1 MQQKTNTVRIEPFE
15 HVPQVANEDFLPAL
29 TLAYAREP
37 APHFHIRSYDPV
49 TPRERLII
57 LRARRCCF
65 ACRTG
70 RHPGIDGCVNAQQ
83 DNT

>member
-37 APHFHIRSYDPV
+37 APHFDIRSYDPV

-57 LRARRCCF
+57 LAP
-65 ACRTG
+65 AVAASLAVLAGTLALM
-70 RHPGIDGCVNAQQ
+70 VV
-83 DNT
+83 